1 VNHLIF
7 LQRSQCT
14 LICSRL
20 ALSCPAQ
27 TLTHL
32 ALLQPPQSIQFKTQ
46 TAVLERQKRPWVS
59 HSLRQRKTAIA
70 SAQALLLIWRLNFPG
85 FQLIEQLY
93 INGDTA
99 LPSARIEEILLSKAL
114 EAYDSASNGNKT
126 RGGIKKAND
135 M

>member
-1 VNHLIF
+1 
-7 LQRSQCT
+7 
-14 LICSRL
+14 
-20 ALSCPAQ
+20 LSCPAQ

-32 ALLQPPQSIQFKTQ
+32 ALFQSTQSIPFKTQ
-46 TAVLERQKRPWVS
+46 TAVLERPKRLWVS
-59 HSLRQRKTAIA
+59 RSPRQRKIGSAF
-70 SAQALLLIWRLNFPG
+70 AQALLLIWRLNFPG

-93 INGDTA
+93 INSDTA
-99 LPSARIEEILLSKAL
+99 LPSARTEEILLSKAL